1 MHHGDLRD
9 AHGTQPRLVGEALA
23 AVHEDL
29 GLVHEVGA
37 AGLDQSDQGQLVLA
51 GDLLC
56 AQALFQ
62 AHGRDGAA
70 LERRVRG
77 GDQAALAGHHADAD
91 DGAAAQ
97 HALLAI
103 VVVHAQAGEHRQLQE
118 GRAAVDQAGDAF
130 ARQQLAAFFE
140 LVALG
145 GRAFAHL
152 GFEGADLIQPLLHA
166 GGVALEGV
174 GLRVE
179 GGAQGGHL
187 EGDP

>member
-1 MHHGDLRD
+1 LR
-9 AHGTQPRLVGEALA
+9 
-23 AVHEDL
+23 
-29 GLVHEVGA
+29 
-37 AGLDQSDQGQLVLA
+37 
-51 GDLLC
+51 
-56 AQALFQ
+56 AQALLE

-70 LERRVRG
+70 LERRIRG
-77 GDQAALAGHHADAD
+77 GDQAALARHGADAD

-97 HALLAI
+97 HALLAV
-103 VVVHAQAGEHRQLQE
+103 VVVHAQAGEGGQLQE

-130 ARQQLAAFFE
+130 ARQQLAALFE

-145 GRAFAHL
+145 GRAVAHL
-152 GFEGADLIQPLLHA
+152 RFEGAHLLQPLLHA
-166 GGVALEGV
+166 GGVAAKGV